1 MHTGIL
7 AIWNDC
13 LPEVEVE
20 YEHWYMG
27 QHFPERLGVPGF
39 RIGRRYEAV
48 SAEPRYFTF
57 YDTESPD
64 VLLSE
69 AYFKRLDNPT
79 PETAAIMKSFRN
91 MSRTVCRR
99 VSQIGHVVA
108 GHVVVARLSRL
119 PQDAAGIQASV
130 MQATGV
136 TGAEA
141 WQQVEVPND
150 SDTNESKHRVGADEK
165 IGAALVFH
173 VMRLQDALDA
183 SDTLSAALDD
193 NAQVGAYQLLCE
205 LRSESL
211 TT

>member
-1 MHTGIL
+1 MNKGIL

-13 LPEVEVE
+13 LPEAQAE

-57 YDTESPD
+57 YDTESPE

-69 AYFKRLDNPT
+69 AYSERLNNPT
-79 PETAAIMKSFRN
+79 SETAEIMKSFRN

-99 VSQIGHVVA
+99 VSQTGQIVA
-108 GHVVVARLSRL
+108 GHVVVARLSTL
-119 PQDAAGIQASV
+119 PENAAQIQSTI
-130 MQATGV
+130 MESTGV
-136 TGAEA
+136 TGSES
-141 WQQVEVPND
+141 WQQVEVPD
-150 SDTNESKHRVGADEK
+150 AGSTNESKHRDGPDQK

-173 VMRLQDALDA
+173 VMRVQDTLDATDAL
-183 SDTLSAALDD
+183 SAELGES
-193 NAQVGAYQLLCE
+193 AQIGAYQLLCE
-205 LRSESL
+205 LRSE
-211 TT
+211 T

>member
-1 MHTGIL
+1 MNAGIL

-13 LPEVEVE
+13 LPEVEAE
-20 YEHWYMG
+20 YEQWYMG

-57 YDTESPD
+57 YDTESPE
-64 VLLSE
+64 VLTSDTYVE
-69 AYFKRLDNPT
+69 RLNNPT

-99 VSQIGHVVA
+99 VSQTGQIVA
-108 GHVVVARLSRL
+108 GHAVAARLNAL
-119 PQDAAGIQASV
+119 PENAGRIQANV
-130 MQATGV
+130 MQKTGV
-136 TGAEA
+136 TGSES
-141 WQQVEVPND
+141 WQQVRVPND
-150 SDTNESKHRVGADEK
+150 NATNESKHRDGPDQK

-183 SDTLSAALDD
+183 SDMLSAALGD
-193 NAQVGAYQLLCE
+193 NAKIGAYQLLCE
-205 LRSESL
+205 LRSE
-211 TT
+211 T

>member
-1 MHTGIL
+1 MHSGIL

-20 YEHWYMG
+20 YEYWYMG

-39 RIGRRYEAV
+39 KIGRRYEAV
-48 SAEPRYFTF
+48 AAEPRYFTF
-57 YDTESPD
+57 YDTASPE

-69 AYFKRLDNPT
+69 AYYERLNNPT

-99 VSQIGHVVA
+99 VSQFGHFVA
-108 GHVVVARLSRL
+108 GHVVVARLSKL
-119 PQDAAGIQASV
+119 PQNASQIQVAV
-130 MQATGV
+130 MEATGV
-136 TGAEA
+136 TGAES
-141 WQQVEVPND
+141 WQQVELPDNGA
-150 SDTNESKHRVGADEK
+150 TNESKHREGPDEK

-173 VMRLQDALDA
+173 VMRVQDALDTA
-183 SDTLSAALDD
+183 DMLSAALDES
-193 NAQVGAYQLLCE
+193 AQIGAYQLLCE